1 MEFEQATVD
10 VTSESS
16 VFTLSDK
23 KYRSTTKEA
32 QYLAL
37 LLRLLLRQALGTP
50 LSETKAQSC
59 PVK

>member
-23 KYRSTTKEA
+23 KYRKHDERGPIPGASVTFVA
-32 QYLAL
+32 PPGFGNAPF
-37 LLRLLLRQALGTP
+37 GD
-50 LSETKAQSC
+50 
-59 PVK
+59 